1 MRASTKGKHEI
12 RKRFALVI
20 GVAAAGVMA
29 LGAVWL
35 TPSTFATR
43 EPAFTCGQAGTVF
56 GTAGND
62 TLSGTPAD
70 DVIASLG
77 GNDKVSGL
85 GGNDLICGGAGKD
98 TLMGNEGHDQLLGQ
112 KGNDT
117 LMGGGGKDRC
127 EGQEGNDI
135 AKKCENASAEV
146 GVLAQTAAPAPA
158 VVEYPTK
165 LTIFT
170 DGTASRRLI
179 NGQVRSGIP
188 APAGSGISGIPV
200 RECEEGREVILF
212 KKRPGADRRLAT
224 TLSVFRALD
233 PVAAPDYGAGNWDV
247 PRGVG
252 KRAAA
257 GHAPVY
263 AMVTPKVGD
272 GFVCLGDL
280 TTVLVP
286 TEFGLLHKWEIK
298 KKLKDL
304 TNG

>member
-1 MRASTKGKHEI
+1 MRADTKGK
-12 RKRFALVI
+12 RGMGRRFAVVI

-29 LGAVWL
+29 LGA
-35 TPSTFATR
+35 
-43 EPAFTCGQAGTVF
+43 QTV
-56 GTAGND
+56 
-62 TLSGTPAD
+62 
-70 DVIASLG
+70 
-77 GNDKVSGL
+77 
-85 GGNDLICGGAGKD
+85 
-98 TLMGNEGHDQLLGQ
+98 M
-112 KGNDT
+112 
-117 LMGGGGKDRC
+117 
-127 EGQEGNDI
+127 
-135 AKKCENASAEV
+135 
-146 GVLAQTAAPAPA
+146 AQTAPAPG

-165 LTIFT
+165 LTITTERGF
-170 DGTASRRLI
+170 LI
-179 NGQVRSGIP
+179 YGGLRSGIP

-200 RECEEGREVILF
+200 RECEDGREVILF

-233 PVAAPDYGAGNWDV
+233 PVAAPDYGAGTWDV

-304 TNG
+304 RNG